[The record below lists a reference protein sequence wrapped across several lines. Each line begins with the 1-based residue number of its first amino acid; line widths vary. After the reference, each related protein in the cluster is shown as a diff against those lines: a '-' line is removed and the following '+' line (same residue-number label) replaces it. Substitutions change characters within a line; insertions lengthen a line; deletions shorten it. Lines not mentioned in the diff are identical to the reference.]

1 MLKLK
6 IENSFKKDIKTVY
19 KQGLKQGE
27 IEPIIQKLLSQELLE
42 SKYKDHKLQGD
53 LKDFRECH
61 IKPDLLLIY
70 QVKQDS
76 LHLVRIGSHNHLF
89 K

>member
-6 IENSFKKDIKTVY
+6 IENSFKRDVKIAY
-19 KQGLKQGE
+19 KQGLKQDE
-27 IEPIIQKLLSQELLE
+27 IEPIIHKLLSQEVLE
-42 SKYKDHKLQGD
+42 PKYKDHKLQGD

-76 LHLVRIGSHNHLF
+76 LHLVRIGSHSHLF